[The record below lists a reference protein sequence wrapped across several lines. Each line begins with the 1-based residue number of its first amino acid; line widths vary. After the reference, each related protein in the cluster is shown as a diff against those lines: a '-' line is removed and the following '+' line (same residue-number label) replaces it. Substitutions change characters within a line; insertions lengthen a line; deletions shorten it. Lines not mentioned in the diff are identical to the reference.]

1 MSLIRQAP
9 LFVVMGGIQ
18 LLVDTAVTI
27 GLSRAGLALGLAN
40 LLGRI
45 SGAMLGFW
53 LNGRFT
59 FRRPGGRLD
68 RGALLRFITAWLL
81 LTAASTLALSLI
93 EETLS
98 LRAAWFA
105 KPLVEAMLAAASFF
119 ISRHWIYRAT

>member
-1 MSLIRQAP
+1 MSLIRQAT

-59 FRRPGGRLD
+59 FRRPGG
-68 RGALLRFITAWLL
+68 ALIWVRCCG
-81 LTAASTLALSLI
+81 S
-93 EETLS
+93 
-98 LRAAWFA
+98 
-105 KPLVEAMLAAASFF
+105 
-119 ISRHWIYRAT
+119 SRPGCC